1 MELAYE
7 LAKSSGPDRYHLN
20 SDPQHSL
27 HSFGHNFTEK
37 TKYHYLI
44 SFFCHFIG
52 IKYLKTTSDP
62 KFFLKI
68 LKN

>member
-44 SFFCHFIG
+44 SFFCHFIAHREA
-52 IKYLKTTSDP
+52 IYF
-62 KFFLKI
+62 KFQKL
-68 LKN
+68 

>member
-1 MELAYE
+1 MELVYE

-27 HSFGHNFTEK
+27 HSFGH
-37 TKYHYLI
+37 YLT

-62 KFFLKI
+62 KFILKI